1 MMYAYSMPQWLA
13 FFYIYCIF
21 GWCFESAYV
30 SLKEHHPVNR
40 GFMTGPYIPLYGSGA
55 VLILFVTL
63 PVRGNYILM
72 YIVGAVAATILEY
85 FTGVIM
91 ERLFGVRYWDY
102 SDQKFNFQGQV
113 CLSSTIVWGFMTLF
127 LVEVIHH
134 PIEQVV
140 LLIDEKVLT
149 NITMAFTVVF
159 TFDFASAFRTA
170 IDLRDVLIQAE
181 KAKKEFELM
190 QKRVE
195 VLEAVL
201 NDSVENMVE
210 GFNDSVENVVEDFNN
225 RVNERKLRR
234 SEAMEERMAELAVHM
249 ERLRNRLESSE
260 GIERL
265 HKALEDSKLNDRME
279 DLQTEMK
286 RMGSKLEGLRFGAG
300 ENIHPRQ
307 LHMLH
312 RNPSAKS
319 VRYKEGW
326 QYLKDK
332 IKRYEEENR
341 RN

>member
-1 MMYAYSMPQWLA
+1 MYAYSLQQWLA
-13 FFYIYCIF
+13 FFYIYCVF

-30 SLKEHHPVNR
+30 SLKKHHPVNR

-63 PVRGNYILM
+63 PVRDNYTLM

-85 FTGVIM
+85 ITGVVM

-102 SDQKFNFQGQV
+102 SDQKFNFQGQI
-113 CLSSTIVWGFMTLF
+113 CLSSTVVWGFMTLF
-127 LVEVIHH
+127 LVEFIHH

-181 KAKKEFELM
+181 KAKKELERM

-210 GFNDSVENVVEDFNN
+210 DFNDSVENVVEDFNN
-225 RVNERKLRR
+225 RVNEQKLRV
-234 SEAMEERMAELAVHM
+234 SELAEEKMSELTVHM
-249 ERLRNRLESSE
+249 EGIKKKLESSE
-260 GIERL
+260 GAERL
-265 HKALEDSKLNDRME
+265 RQALEASDLNDRIE

-286 RMGSKLEGLRFGAG
+286 RMRSKLEGLRFGVG
-300 ENIHPRQ
+300 KNIHPRQ
-307 LHMLH
+307 LRMLH

-319 VRYKEGW
+319 VRYQEGW

-332 IKRYEEENR
+332 IKRYEEDNR
-341 RN
+341 RE